1 MKPLLHDRLNVA
13 LLAVALIG
21 LVSGLGLLSVGQPN
35 LAIMAWAAG
44 VIPVLAAL
52 VVEIVRSL
60 MKGEVG
66 LDIVAALSMSAA
78 LLFGET
84 LAAAV
89 VALMYSGGTFLESFA
104 EGRAR
109 REMSDLLSR
118 VPRTATR
125 HCNGALEEV
134 PLDDIAPDD
143 LLLIR
148 QGDVAPVD
156 GTMEGDRA
164 ILDQSALTG
173 ESMPVRLERGQ
184 EVMSGSTNAGDAF
197 DLRVTRRAADSTY
210 AGIVRLVEAAQASK
224 APMARLADRY
234 SLLFLA
240 VTVSLATAAWW
251 FTGDPIRAVAVLVV
265 ATPCPLI
272 LAVPVAL
279 VAGLSRAAHFG
290 VLIKGA
296 KPLEAL
302 ARIQTLILDKTGTLT
317 DGRPQIVS
325 IDTYGDMSEDEVLY
339 FSAALDQASKHPIA
353 QAIVAAAR
361 AGGVALPIP
370 ENLVEMPGEGV
381 SGTIEGRKIVVGRAD
396 FVAARVGGADLD
408 SRVREAGSVVV
419 SLAVDGK
426 LMGHLV
432 MADALRAGTTELLA
446 GLRRLGIDRIL
457 LATGDRRAVAET
469 VTKGLGLDAV
479 RAELTPDQKVLLVL
493 SERKNGPVMMVGDG
507 VNDAP
512 ALAAADIGV
521 AMGARG
527 SAASAEAADVVLL
540 VDHLDRLLPGIDVA
554 QRARRIALESVAA
567 GIGLSIAGMIAA
579 ALGYLTPV
587 EGALLQEL
595 IDVAVILNALRA
607 LRIEPRWAAVSA
619 NPKDAE
625 HRAPELKEH
634 RA

>member
-1 MKPLLHDRLNVA
+1 MKPLLQDRLNLA
-13 LLAVALIG
+13 LLAIALAG
-21 LVSGLGLLSVGQPN
+21 LVAGLGLMIAGQPD
-35 LAIMAWAAG
+35 LAARVWAAG
-44 VIPVLAAL
+44 VIPVLAGL
-52 VVEIVRSL
+52 VLEIIRSL
-60 MKGEVG
+60 RKGEVG

-89 VALMYSGGTFLESFA
+89 VALMYSGGSVLESFA

-125 HCNGALEEV
+125 HRDGALDEV
-134 PLDDIAPDD
+134 PLDDIAPGD

-156 GTMEGDRA
+156 GTVASDRA
-164 ILDQSALTG
+164 MLDQSALTG
-173 ESMPVRLERGQ
+173 ESMPARLDRGQ
-184 EVMSGSTNAGDAF
+184 DVMSGSTNAGEAF
-197 DLRVTRRAADSTY
+197 DLRATHRAADSTY

-224 APMARLADRY
+224 APMARLADRW

-240 VTVSLATAAWW
+240 VTVGLATAAWW

-296 KPLEAL
+296 GPLESL
-302 ARIQTLILDKTGTLT
+302 ARIRTLILDKTGTLT

-325 IDTYGDMSEDEVLY
+325 IDTHGDLSADQVLHY
-339 FSAALDQASKHPIA
+339 AAALDQASRHPIA

-361 AGGVALPIP
+361 ARGDGLPVP
-370 ENLVEMPGEGV
+370 DKVVETPGEGV
-381 SGTIEGRKIVVGRAD
+381 SGIIDGHHVVVGGAAYVASIIGRAD
-396 FVAARVGGADLD
+396 TATDVLA
-408 SRVREAGSVVV
+408 AGSVVV

-426 LMGHLV
+426 LAGDII
-432 MADALRAGTTELLA
+432 MADALRSGTADLLA
-446 GLRRLGIDRIL
+446 GLRRLGISRIL

-469 VTKGLGLDAV
+469 VTQGLGLDGL
-479 RAELTPDQKVLLVL
+479 RADLTPDQKVLLVL
-493 SERKNGPVMMVGDG
+493 TERENGPVMMVGDG

-527 SAASAEAADVVLL
+527 AAASAEAADVVLL
-540 VDHLDRLLPGIDVA
+540 VDHLDRLLPGIEVA
-554 QRARRIALESVAA
+554 QKSRRIALESVAA
-567 GIGLSIAGMIAA
+567 GIGLSILGMIAA
-579 ALGYLTPV
+579 AFGYLSPV
-587 EGALLQEL
+587 QGALLQEV

-607 LRIEPRWAAVSA
+607 LRIRPVETGRPLSSSDGALPVPSLPTA
-619 NPKDAE
+619 
-625 HRAPELKEH
+625 
-634 RA
+634 